1 MMRDKLWFVFLAAAV
16 SSAGA
21 IAACGDGGNSSG
33 GAAGSG
39 ASNPDAGSS
48 GGGGAGGAGG
58 DGGFIN
64 FDGGEQS
71 LVIEPQ
77 DPILDVTGVPG
88 SLPFSAK
95 LTDGS
100 NPGAVDWFLDD
111 VTVGT
116 IGADGLF
123 ASGGFVAGKA
133 KVTAK
138 SGQLEAST
146 TITVRVKIADN
157 AGNLTPEDQG
167 KLETGGNADPGFRWL
182 YPYDKTVF
190 PRGLAA
196 PTLQLA
202 GGADAVLV
210 KISVG
215 DFEYKGFFGA
225 SAPARVDLPQAV
237 WKGVTQSA
245 GPSDMVTVT
254 ATKLAGGAATG
265 PVTQSWRIAQGSLS
279 GIVYYNTYVS
289 KLANGG
295 AVMRIKPGSNAE
307 VLLGGCNVCHSVSAN
322 GNVLAA
328 GVHWTVDNP
337 LDSAT
342 YDLTQDGTASPRYL
356 DNDGRKFSFGGLT
369 PDGTWMITN
378 GIPAAG
384 SPVRGLAGDSPSRL
398 LDTKTGVDVAA
409 SSFTSAVK
417 YAITPAFSPDGKRL
431 AFSWYDVTPGR
442 TLAMMDVDLAQSPPS
457 FSGIT
462 ELLTV
467 PTGIVGWP
475 SFTPD
480 GGAVLYHAG
489 DRFDTAGYGATPSYG
504 EVLLVETATKAV
516 NKLAALNGYDENG
529 QFYLPVRRGRG
540 GALELR
546 AHHPARPGRRVL
558 LGVLHEPKRLRQHDR
573 PPAARCRM
581 GTTSGARSRTAPRR
595 RARARRFWV
604 AAIDLDYQG
613 KPDPSHPAFYLPG
626 QELEAGNMRA
636 FAALEPCKDL
646 GMPCESAASC
656 CNGNVCRP
664 EDVDG
669 DGTKEL
675 VCVPPPANEC
685 AQEGETC
692 ETAASCCTPGSL
704 CINNRCANP
713 TPK

>member
-1 MMRDKLWFVFLAAAV
+1 MTRDRLWFLFLAAAV

-21 IAACGDGGNSSG
+21 IAACGGGGESSG

-39 ASNPDAGSS
+39 ASGPDAGSS
-48 GGGGAGGAGG
+48 GGGGSGGEGG
-58 DGGFIN
+58 EGGFIN

-71 LVIEPQ
+71 LVIEPL

-88 SLPFSAK
+88 SLPFHAK

-116 IGADGLF
+116 IGADGVF

-146 TITVRVKIADN
+146 TLTVRVKIAEN
-157 AGNLTPEDQG
+157 AGSLTPDDQT
-167 KLETGGNADPGFRWL
+167 KLDTGGNADPGFRWL

-190 PRGLAA
+190 PRGLSA

-202 GGADAVLV
+202 GNADAVLV
-210 KISVG
+210 QIHVG
-215 DFEYKGFFGA
+215 DFEYKGYFGG
-225 SAPARVDLPQAV
+225 SAPARVELPPAV

-245 GPSDMVTVT
+245 GPGAAVSVT
-254 ATKLAGGAATG
+254 ATKLVGGVATG

-322 GNVLAA
+322 GNVLAT
-328 GVHWTVDNP
+328 GVNWTVDNP
-337 LDSAT
+337 LDSAS
-342 YDLTQDGTASPRYL
+342 YDLTQDGTASQRYL

-369 PDGTWMITN
+369 PDGTYMITN
-378 GIPAAG
+378 GIPASG
-384 SPVRGLAGDSPSRL
+384 SPVRGLAGEYPSVL
-398 LDTKTGVDVAA
+398 LDTKTGANVGA
-409 SSFTSAVK
+409 SSFTNAVK
-417 YAITPAFSPDGKRL
+417 YALTPTFSPDGKHL
-431 AFSWYDVTPGR
+431 AFSWYDASPGR
-442 TLAMMDVDLAQSPPS
+442 TLAMMDVDLLQSPPS
-457 FSGIT
+457 FSAIT

-467 PTGIVGWP
+467 PSGIVGWP

-480 GGAVLYHAG
+480 GAAVLYHAG
-489 DRFDTAGYGATPSYG
+489 DRFDTAGYGATASYG
-504 EVLLVETATKAV
+504 EVFLVETATKAV

-529 QFYLPVRRGRG
+529 QLYLPFGDAEEARLNYEPTILPVAVG
-540 GALELR
+540 GYYWVFFTS
-546 AHHPARPGRRVL
+546 RRVY
-558 LGVLHEPKRLRQHDR
+558 GNTIGPG
-573 PPAARCRM
+573 
-581 GTTSGARSRTAPRR
+581 GTVPEGNNKWGKFENNVETPSPRKKL
-595 RARARRFWV
+595 WV
-604 AAIDLDYQG
+604 AAIDIDYQG

-646 GMPCESAASC
+646 NQPCESAASC

-664 EDVDG
+664 ADVNG

-685 AQEGETC
+685 AQEGESC
-692 ETAASCCTPGSL
+692 ETAANCCAPGSL
-704 CINNRCANP
+704 CINNRCAAP